1 MKQHYCVVRQSILD
15 KGQSVPVGKDYYGE
29 PDSLEYRW
37 TLDDEVFQVLHE
49 GMWQN
54 AESSDF
60 DFLDD
65 ETESPQERQ
74 QREDDDYENDCFNEQ
89 QFG

>member
-37 TLDDEVFQVLHE
+37 VNDDEYFQVLHE
-49 GMWQN
+49 GIWQN
-54 AESSDF
+54 AESIDWEF
-60 DFLDD
+60 IDD
-65 ETESPQERQ
+65 DDESPQERQ
-74 QREDDDYENDCFNEQ
+74 QRWDDDEEERQFLNEQ
-89 QFG
+89 FG